1 MALLGQSH
9 QRSKVVSIQLIVL
22 LAERITPAV
31 RAKVTRR
38 ARTSHQAIHTYP
50 GGGLSATLL
59 LGIELGSPIGKHSL
73 GSVRA
78 SLGSTARSRRERG
91 DGVCI
96 VEGKV
101 HFQLL
106 ASTERLA
113 LSHELSLY
121 Y

>member
-22 LAERITPAV
+22 LAER
-31 RAKVTRR
+31 KVTRR

-50 GGGLSATLL
+50 SGGLSATLL
-59 LGIELGSPIGKHSL
+59 LGIELGSPVGKHAL

-78 SLGSTARSRRERG
+78 SLGPTTRCSRERG

-96 VEGKV
+96 VEGKI

-106 ASTERLA
+106 ASTERLVLA
-113 LSHELSLY
+113 ADARFCASY
-121 Y
+121 RAQ